1 MKKQKKIFLILGFHF
16 LRKNQ
21 GFMATSKVTNRRRLI
36 IKNPILRNDFY
47 I

>member
-1 MKKQKKIFLILGFHF
+1 MKKQEQIFLILGFQF

-21 GFMATSKVTNRRRLI
+21 GFRATSKVTNRRRLI
-36 IKNPILRNDFY
+36 IKNLNLRNDFY